1 MILASSFVAS
11 RMRESEDLVRQK
23 DLDLA
28 NLPGQMP
35 ALKDVKIIPY
45 DEDGWGA
52 RRAETLQKIQDLV
65 RQTR

>member
-1 MILASSFVAS
+1 
-11 RMRESEDLVRQK
+11 
-23 DLDLA
+23 
-28 NLPGQMP
+28 MP

-45 DEDGWGA
+45 DENGWGA